1 MRASHFAIAILML
14 TVSCR
19 GARAADSEID
29 RLREALRSA
38 TLQARALEDQRA
50 ALTAQLSDM
59 TRQRDLSKCDAEAA
73 KAATK
78 KAQNDYRQAVTD
90 FNARLEER
98 NQTLE
103 KWKDAYEEAALVART
118 KDAERARFESETK
131 VLTAANKS
139 CAAKNTQLVK
149 VGRDM
154 LAGYRDF
161 TMMKVLGITEP
172 LIGTAKVEHETN
184 VQDLDD
190 RILDQ
195 KVNP

>member
-1 MRASHFAIAILML
+1 MRSILITASILM
-14 TVSCR
+14 VVA
-19 GARAADSEID
+19 GGNAVAADSEID

-50 ALTAQLSDM
+50 ALGAQLSDM
-59 TRQRDLSKCDAEAA
+59 TKQRDLSKRDAEAA
-73 KAATK
+73 RAATK
-78 KAQNDYRQAVTD
+78 KAQNDYRQSVTD

-103 KWKDAYEEAALVART
+103 KWKDAYEEAAGVART

-139 CAAKNTQLVK
+139 CTARNTQLVK

-172 LIGTAKVEHETN
+172 LIGAAKVEHETT
-184 VQDLDD
+184 VQTFED
-190 RILDQ
+190 RIIDQ